1 MFDHKGNLSATAL
14 VTAATGLCLL
24 VAFYTIDGVSYLM
37 DKHSN
42 SN

>member
-1 MFDHKGNLSATAL
+1 MFDHKGNLVATAL
-14 VTAATGLCLL
+14 GTAATGLYLL
-24 VAFYTIDGVSYLM
+24 VACYTIDGVFYLM